1 MVEKRIVVKTD
12 LEKAKKDFEDLSGVI
27 QRQEEFLANLKL
39 RIAEAEASLKDLNFV
54 QRQAR
59 EDTIKGLNEELKIET
74 AELRKLK
81 VESQGLTKVI
91 KANTSARKAGQVKAL
106 EFNETLLKNRDITS
120 GLNKITG
127 GLSLQIQQFG
137 KLFVSVGKGIRA
149 ASASLSLFQKALI
162 ATGIG
167 ALVVL
172 VGTLAANWDKVTKAL
187 GGVTKEQEKQLED
200 AKKLVAAQEEQFK
213 NVTGTE
219 ETLKRQGKTEREIL
233 DLKIQQTNET
243 INALEAQLE
252 TQKQIKKEQTA
263 IANRNKF
270 ILEGILSFILS
281 PLNSIIVAFNKITG
295 KDVALLST
303 TIAGAVF
310 NTEKISEEAD
320 KSISE
325 TEKKLQELQNRRD
338 GFLNKIQEKED
349 ADAEQA
355 KNKADKDAQ
364 DAIDAEI
371 KRLESIEEI
380 RERFR
385 KLSQDR
391 EDQTFLQQAERQ
403 KERALAELEALNAT
417 EEQKA
422 ELIKYFNGVITDAK
436 RKDIEAENQLIAE
449 SEEEKRRIRE
459 KTFDDAV
466 KLAGEESRL
475 GKAILVAKTILSAK
489 ENFLRI
495 KDSVLN
501 AQKAAKDATVDG
513 TKASSNAATGLSET
527 LKLGLPKAIPFL
539 IAYAAQAA
547 SVISAVKSAVGK
559 TKQVASSIGGGS
571 GLSADIQA
579 PTVTTSAPSF
589 NIVGSSPQ
597 TQLATAIGQQEQQ
610 PVKAFV
616 VASEVTTAQSLDRN
630 IIEESSLG

>member
-1 MVEKRIVVKTD
+1 M
-12 LEKAKKDFEDLSGVI
+12 
-27 QRQEEFLANLKL
+27 
-39 RIAEAEASLKDLNFV
+39 
-54 QRQAR
+54 
-59 EDTIKGLNEELKIET
+59 
-74 AELRKLK
+74 
-81 VESQGLTKVI
+81 
-91 KANTSARKAGQVKAL
+91 
-106 EFNETLLKNRDITS
+106 
-120 GLNKITG
+120 
-127 GLSLQIQQFG
+127 
-137 KLFVSVGKGIRA
+137 
-149 ASASLSLFQKALI
+149 
-162 ATGIG
+162 
-167 ALVVL
+167 
-172 VGTLAANWDKVTKAL
+172 
-187 GGVTKEQEKQLED
+187 
-200 AKKLVAAQEEQFK
+200 
-213 NVTGTE
+213 
-219 ETLKRQGKTEREIL
+219 
-233 DLKIQQTNET
+233 
-243 INALEAQLE
+243 
-252 TQKQIKKEQTA
+252 
-263 IANRNKF
+263 
-270 ILEGILSFILS
+270 
-281 PLNSIIVAFNKITG
+281 
-295 KDVALLST
+295 
-303 TIAGAVF
+303 
-310 NTEKISEEAD
+310 
-320 KSISE
+320 
-325 TEKKLQELQNRRD
+325 
-338 GFLNKIQEKED
+338 
-349 ADAEQA
+349 
-355 KNKADKDAQ
+355 
-364 DAIDAEI
+364 
-371 KRLESIEEI
+371 
-380 RERFR
+380 
-385 KLSQDR
+385 
-391 EDQTFLQQAERQ
+391 
-403 KERALAELEALNAT
+403 AELEALNAT